1 MTSELNKNAKIA
13 PPKLAFI
20 SHQDVPILKIKKHKN
35 VCKNKLLDDNLD
47 FNTESS
53 MISNGRSPM
62 KMSGVRLPVKG
73 KARNIIIPPNNE
85 LKYRSFLFNI
95 IYKYSF

>member
-1 MTSELNKNAKIA
+1 MTI
-13 PPKLAFI
+13 
-20 SHQDVPILKIKKHKN
+20 
-35 VCKNKLLDDNLD
+35 LD

-73 KARNIIIPPNNE
+73 KARNIIIPPDNE
-85 LKYRSFLFNI
+85 LKYRSFFIQHHLQI
-95 IYKYSF
+95 